1 MENQDNIKKII
12 AFMGIIILVI
22 SCAYFILNRE
32 QKIYGRVMETTVLG
46 NQLSTLIVH
55 TDQGKDIGFKMT
67 EDTLV
72 FSLIEDAQEE
82 AFKSGQFHD
91 VEVAITYKGLP
102 STWSTKH
109 NPKMKLF
116 HATDIEIMEVLT
128 EEILLKDTPKI
139 EVWQG
144 VFNREYRLE
153 DGTELLDVRG
163 SSGPDHVKVSGN
175 DNLENVT
182 KEVKQKIV
190 HYYNEQGLLY
200 NIEEYLRQAYEIY
213 NQQDSETDCLPY
225 LLEQSTVPSASNE
238 QVIYFL
244 TSVQLPKKQDFYYEK
259 RIGAAFDRTTG
270 ERISNLEL
278 FSCPKDQ
285 VLQHLLDYAQ
295 IEDENLRKEMEAAF
309 KEESI
314 ILFPDHLELYFE
326 DGSLPSQQQSYSI
339 GLDYEKELM
348 SCLYNWAVPAISD

>member
-1 MENQDNIKKII
+1 MENQNNIKKII
-12 AFMGIIILVI
+12 AFMSIIILAV

-32 QKIYGRVMETTVLG
+32 QKIYGRTVEITVLG
-46 NQLSTLIVH
+46 NGMSTLRVH

-72 FSLIEDAQEE
+72 FSHIEGVQEE
-82 AFKSGQFHD
+82 AFKSGQLRD

-102 STWSTKH
+102 TVWYTKH
-109 NPKMKLF
+109 SPKMKLF

-128 EEILLKDTPKI
+128 EEIRLKDTPKI

-163 SSGPDHVKVSGN
+163 SSGPNHVKVSGN

-200 NIEEYLRQAYEIY
+200 NIEKYLGQAYEIY
-213 NQQDSETDCLPY
+213 NKQNSETAFLPY

-238 QVIYFL
+238 
-244 TSVQLPKKQDFYYEK
+244 
-259 RIGAAFDRTTG
+259 
-270 ERISNLEL
+270 
-278 FSCPKDQ
+278 
-285 VLQHLLDYAQ
+285 
-295 IEDENLRKEMEAAF
+295 
-309 KEESI
+309 
-314 ILFPDHLELYFE
+314 
-326 DGSLPSQQQSYSI
+326 
-339 GLDYEKELM
+339 
-348 SCLYNWAVPAISD
+348 